1 MADQTL
7 TINFPDDLCSRLKK
21 RAEEANHTIE
31 DEVVNVLE
39 ASTPDDESLPV
50 GLVKLLDFMAL
61 MDDETLWRIA
71 ESNSMTREAHKEL
84 QRLRAREQGKGL
96 TPAEQQQQYDL
107 LEQYDEG
114 VLIRSKAL
122 ALLKKRGRNIDA
134 LLVQP

>member
-1 MADQTL
+1 MADQPL
-7 TINFPDDLCSRLKK
+7 NVNLPDDLYSRLKK
-21 RAEEANHTIE
+21 RAEEAHRTIE
-31 DEVVNVLE
+31 DEVVGVLE

-71 ESNSMTREAHKEL
+71 ESNSLTREAHKGL
-84 QRLRAREQGKGL
+84 QRLRAREQDKGL
-96 TPAEQQQQYDL
+96 TPAEQQQQHNL

-114 VLIRSKAL
+114 VLIRSQAL
-122 ALLKKRGRNIDA
+122 ALLKQRGRNIDA

>member
-1 MADQTL
+1 MADQPL
-7 TINFPDDLCSRLKK
+7 NVNLPDDLYSRLKK

-31 DEVVNVLE
+31 DEVVGVLV

-71 ESNSMTREAHKEL
+71 ERNTLIHEAHKGL
-84 QRLRAREQGKGL
+84 RQLRAKSQGKGL
-96 TPAEQQQQYDL
+96 TPAEEQRQTDL

-122 ALLKKRGRNIDA
+122 ALLKQRGRNIDA